1 MPSPLSPRIKSSIP
15 PSSALNPL
23 IKQATTNM
31 SIDASTLATVS
42 SLSPN
47 SSPPSGRT
55 SPSSTLSNAG
65 WGSQDIPNVLTPP
78 INRMEHPTTV
88 NPSSIVS
95 VDVPIYAHRLREGT
109 LGEPERD
116 ALHSLLYSPHIHQ
129 ILESHLND
137 NSPLWSATRIYIQVQ
152 QLRILLNLAS
162 SPTSIGRRCNTL
174 HAIQWTIQEDLF
186 SLFHQFHMP
195 EFIADVE

>member
-1 MPSPLSPRIKSSIP
+1 
-15 PSSALNPL
+15 
-23 IKQATTNM
+23 M
-31 SIDASTLATVS
+31 SINASTLSTVS

-47 SSPPSGRT
+47 SSPPSGCT

-65 WGSQDIPNVLTPP
+65 WGSQDIPNIPAPP
-78 INRMEHPTTV
+78 TDRMEHPTTV
-88 NPSSIVS
+88 NPSPIVS

-116 ALHSLLYSPHIHQ
+116 TLHSLLYSPHIHR
-129 ILESHLND
+129 ILESHLNN

-152 QLRILLNLAS
+152 WLRTLLDLAS
-162 SPTSIGRRCNTL
+162 SPSSIGRRCNIL
-174 HAIQWTIQEDLF
+174 RAIQQAIQEDLF

-195 EFIADVE
+195 EFVADVE